1 MVSIIL
7 LSGIPNNN
15 AVIIEVMINEI
26 NVLSFNPIIN
36 VNKIIIPNTTLMS
49 GQISPNIAF
58 PFFLSFIIHIIYNQ
72 LIT

>member
-49 GQISPNIAF
+49 GQISQTSHSP
-58 PFFLSFIIHIIYNQ
+58 SFSRLLFI
-72 LIT
+72 